1 MKKTF
6 TLLFIL
12 CLIGFVGAQCIPSA
26 YAEIDTNGIRA
37 GLMNGGTK
45 WHKITPSFQALYGPK
60 GPGNTVEYNT
70 LFTGGIWLSGLED
83 DSLKVA
89 GMTYFN
95 EGHDFYTGP
104 ISLTSGIVDTQK
116 CTFFNRFFE
125 ARIDEVE
132 SFLDLIQTSPLPL
145 PQQSIPLRILEWPAK
160 GNTYLESLGIEIID
174 PLAPFIDLNNN
185 GIYEPEW
192 GDYPLF
198 KGHQAQF
205 WVMNDAAGPHSRS
218 GGQPLNV
225 EIHAMAYSFSD
236 IASNINMTTYYDYTI
251 TKKTPGTISDAY
263 FSLFVDSKMC
273 FIQDSKVGCDTLEN
287 YAFIT
292 NNDNSCHS
300 MFQTQLIKMTE
311 ANNNTNLSS
320 FLYLNNGIIGNTVD
334 PNTPSELRNLQLGLS
349 RNGEHLKFGG
359 PGNNTVTSANDVPTK
374 FIFPSNPAL
383 CNEIG
388 NWSDYKYNHLDSVCN
403 LFPLPYSDRRLL
415 MSSGPYLLNFNQP
428 ITFSFSSTSINYE
441 NFSGAPINTDSVITP
456 AANDVQDY
464 YDTYAKNGNIFN
476 VELPNSLTNIVENSL
491 KTMIIPNPANEFFTI
506 QSNIEYNKVALFDF
520 SGKQLIEYSKSEK
533 YDVQNLPAGIYFIQ
547 LRGNV
552 QHVSQ
557 NTKLVLIK

>member
-185 GIYEPEW
+185 GIYKPEW

-225 EIHAMAYSFSD
+225 EINAMAYSFSD

-251 TKKTPGTISDAY
+251 TKKTQGTISDAY
-263 FSLFVDSKMC
+263 FSLFVDYQLGNFSDDL
-273 FIQDSKVGCDTLEN
+273 IGCDTSSNL
-287 YAFIT
+287 
-292 NNDNSCHS
+292 
-300 MFQTQLIKMTE
+300 MFMMSLDGPTGVYNQLIKIIKMVD
-311 ANNNTNLSS
+311 NNTNNKMSS
-320 FLYLNNGIIGNTVD
+320 FLKISNAANHPSSD
-334 PNTPSELRNLQLGLS
+334 PSLHNEFRNFQFGKRSDGLPY
-349 RNGEHLKFGG
+349 KFGG
-359 PGNNTVTSANDVPTK
+359 NGFEIASNIDDSATY
-374 FIFPSNPAL
+374 IFPGNPAL
-383 CNEIG
+383 CNLIG
-388 NWSDYKYNHLDSVCN
+388 NWTQIKFNPNDTTCN
-403 LFPLPYSDRRLL
+403 LIPAAPSHNRLL
-415 MSSGPYLLNFNQP
+415 MSAGAFTLEYTQP

-456 AANDVQDY
+456 VANDVQDY

-476 VELPNSLTNIVENSL
+476 VELPNSLPNIIENSL

-506 QSNIEYNKVALFDF
+506 QSNIEYNKVALFDY

-533 YDVQNLPAGIYFIQ
+533 YDVQNLPTGIYFIQ

-552 QHVSQ
+552 QHASQ